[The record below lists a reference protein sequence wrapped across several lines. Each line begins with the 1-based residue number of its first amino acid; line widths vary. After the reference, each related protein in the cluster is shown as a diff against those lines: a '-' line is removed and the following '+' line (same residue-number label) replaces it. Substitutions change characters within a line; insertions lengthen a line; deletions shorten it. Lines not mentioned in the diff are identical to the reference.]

1 MFICGSGSAAASVPS
16 CIQPAPSATCVSDAL
31 APSELLAESLALT
44 NPGMTQSEYRR
55 CLEAGERKQ
64 VLRAKKERKLSDAS
78 QLDFDHGQI
87 LQMHFG

>member
-1 MFICGSGSAAASVPS
+1 MPWRRLNFLPS
-16 CIQPAPSATCVSDAL
+16 HSH
-31 APSELLAESLALT
+31 LT
-44 NPGMTQSEYRR
+44 SPGMTQSEYRR
-55 CLEAGERKQ
+55 RLEAGERKQ